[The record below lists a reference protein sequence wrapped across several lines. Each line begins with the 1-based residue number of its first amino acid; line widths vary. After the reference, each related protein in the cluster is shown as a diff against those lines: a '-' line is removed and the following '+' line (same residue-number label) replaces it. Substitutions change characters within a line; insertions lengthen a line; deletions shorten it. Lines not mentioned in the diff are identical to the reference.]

1 MNQWYPTE
9 RVLSL
14 QNRTIAV
21 LPIYRLHRC
30 SMDRRRDFRRPW
42 IGKPPIFSGVADTN
56 SGWPPPCATNLQ
68 FPNWYCAAERF
79 QTQKK
84 ENRGMK
90 SDRTVQRLLLP
101 AHLPQSRAVLTGYLK
116 DPVDRAP
123 QQYRAFAEW
132 LSEKQNCRSQ
142 WYRNPP

>member
-42 IGKPPIFSGVADTN
+42 IGKPPIFYGVADTN
-56 SGWPPPCATNLQ
+56 SGWPPPCATNLR
-68 FPNWYCAAERF
+68 FPNWYCAAEMF
-79 QTQKK
+79 QIQKK
-84 ENRGMK
+84 ENRGTK
-90 SDRTVQRLLLP
+90 SGRTVQRLLLP
-101 AHLPQSRAVLTGYLK
+101 VYLLQSRAVLIWNRK

-123 QQYRAFAEW
+123 QRYRAFAEW
-132 LSEKQNCRSQ
+132 LSEKQN
-142 WYRNPP
+142 YRNQSYRILP